1 MIEIP
6 GTGEILCRPDFPLW
20 KETAANNRKKLE
32 RISIGMNRDEWRREL
47 IGTAGQYMRS
57 IGLEAPEFIPGAPF
71 VLSGHQPHPYHAGV
85 MFKYRL
91 LAEISKNAVNA
102 VWVSADTEACGG
114 FPVQIPSFLNGPRI
128 ATLRIHP
135 SIADDFY
142 EHSDIDSDSLN
153 IFRESAVEHLRSIPN
168 NMFGYGIKFLE
179 EKTKSPQAKNMRDM
193 MILWRRKY
201 GADWPDSVFELPLS
215 KVCETDGFFRFAFEL
230 LRQSAKTRELFNAAL
245 KTYRKKR
252 GIRSRANPFP
262 DLGENGNGVE
272 TLFWKV
278 KSSHRVPLYVKHAEN
293 GLMLAFKGGTPV
305 DSAEKLKEICVD
317 NGIKIWPRAVALSLL
332 QRLGLGD
339 LFIHGVGGA
348 KYDKIT
354 DTLIEELFETK
365 PPEYAVASCTLP
377 VPEQD
382 DPSEKLAELHQKI
395 REMQFH
401 PEDFLEKTEE
411 VAAIVEKKN
420 ELIKNIGA
428 PGADKK
434 NIGNEISQLNRRL
447 NLPLEPAKEK
457 IENEIGILDGKKREF
472 EVIAY
477 RELPYFLFPPNTI
490 PLHTTKG

>member
-6 GTGEILCRPDFPLW
+6 GRGEILCRPDFPLW
-20 KETAANNRKKLE
+20 KGTAANNRKKLE
-32 RISIGMNRDEWRREL
+32 RAAIGMDRDAWRREL
-47 IGTAGQYMRS
+47 IGTAGKYMRS

-71 VLSGHQPHPYHAGV
+71 VISGHQPHPYHTGV

-91 LAEISKNAVNA
+91 LAEISKDAVNA

-114 FPVQIPSFLNGPRI
+114 FPVKIPSFLNGPRI
-128 ATLRIHP
+128 ATLRMHP

-142 EHSDIDSDSLN
+142 EHSDVDAESLN
-153 IFRESAVEHLRSIPN
+153 IFRVCAVEHLRSIPD
-168 NMFGYGIKFLE
+168 NMFGFGIKFLE
-179 EKTKSPQAKNMRDM
+179 ENTKPPHAKNMRDM

-201 GADWPDSVFELPLS
+201 GAGWPDSVFELPLS

-230 LRQSAKTRELFNAAL
+230 LRQSVKTRELFNVAL
-245 KTYRKKR
+245 TTYRKKR

-262 DLGENGNGVE
+262 DLGENGDGVE

-278 KSSHRVPLYVKHAEN
+278 KSSHRVPLYVKHAES
-293 GLMLAFKGGTPV
+293 GIILAFKGGTPV

-317 NGIKIWPRAVALSLL
+317 SGIKIWPRAVALSLL

-339 LFIHGVGGA
+339 MFIHGVGGA

-354 DTLIEELFETK
+354 DALIEELFETE

-382 DPSEKLAELHQKI
+382 DPSGKLAELHRKI
-395 REMQFH
+395 REMRFH
-401 PEDFLEKTEE
+401 PEDFLETTEE
-411 VAAIVEKKN
+411 TGALIEKKN
-420 ELIKNIGA
+420 ELIKSIGY

-434 NIGNEISQLNRRL
+434 SIGNEISKLNNRL
-447 NLPLEPAKEK
+447 NLSLGAVKEK
-457 IENEIGILDGKKREF
+457 IENEIGILEAKKREF
-472 EVIAY
+472 EVIAD
-477 RELPYFLFPPNTI
+477 REPPYFLFPPDII